1 MQTLD
6 TDSRT
11 VSVQMLATDASQSAS
26 KRYRGLVVGRDGFAA
41 LAIHELITLT
51 VSPCPG
57 ALGLALRRLVLPH
70 VFGAMGR
77 NVTFGHHVTLRHT
90 HKVSIGHNV
99 VIDDYVVLDAKGSD
113 NQGIS
118 IGDGAMISRNTV
130 LSCKGGNIRIGK
142 GAACG
147 MNSLIH
153 AEAGSDVVIG
163 DDVTIG
169 AYAYLAG
176 AGNYELD
183 RTDTPIK
190 DSGFHSK
197 GGIRIGH
204 GAFLG
209 AHVQVL
215 DGVEVGPG
223 AVLAAGAVVIRDVPP
238 LTIVGGVPAK
248 VLGHRRFEI

>member
-1 MQTLD
+1 
-6 TDSRT
+6 
-11 VSVQMLATDASQSAS
+11 
-26 KRYRGLVVGRDGFAA
+26 
-41 LAIHELITLT
+41 
-51 VSPCPG
+51 
-57 ALGLALRRLVLPH
+57 
-70 VFGAMGR
+70 
-77 NVTFGHHVTLRHT
+77 
-90 HKVSIGHNV
+90 
-99 VIDDYVVLDAKGSD
+99 VVLDAKGTD

-118 IGDGAMISRNTV
+118 IGDGSMISRNTV

-142 GAACG
+142 GVACG

-153 AEAGSDVVIG
+153 AEAGSDVRIG
-163 DDVTIG
+163 DHVTIA
-169 AYAYLAG
+169 AYVYLAG

-197 GGIRIGH
+197 GGIRIGD
-204 GAFLG
+204 GAWIG

-223 AVLAAGAVVIRDVPP
+223 AVLAAGAVVIGNVPP

-248 VLGHRRFEI
+248 VLGERRRKI